1 MTTFTK
7 NIIIFLIINFAALG
21 IGGFLMGDG
30 PSGEYYQ
37 SINKAP
43 WTPPGWVFGAAWTLI
58 MVCFSVYMAYWL
70 KAENDII
77 VWGLFALQFV
87 LNVGWNPLFFYFHLA
102 LPGLLV
108 IIALTALVGYLL
120 VSNWSLL
127 GNVSLLIV
135 PYFVWLC
142 IATSLNWYVLL
153 KN

>member
-21 IGGFLMGDG
+21 IGGFLMGEG

-37 SINKAP
+37 TINKAP
-43 WTPPGWVFGAAWTLI
+43 WTPPGWVFGVAWTLI

-70 KAENDII
+70 KAENDTT

-87 LNVGWNPLFFYFHLA
+87 LNVGWNPLFFYLHLA

-108 IIALTALVGYLL
+108 ILALTALVGYLL
-120 VSNWSLL
+120 VSNCSLL
-127 GNVSLLIV
+127 GYVSLLIA

-153 KN
+153 NN